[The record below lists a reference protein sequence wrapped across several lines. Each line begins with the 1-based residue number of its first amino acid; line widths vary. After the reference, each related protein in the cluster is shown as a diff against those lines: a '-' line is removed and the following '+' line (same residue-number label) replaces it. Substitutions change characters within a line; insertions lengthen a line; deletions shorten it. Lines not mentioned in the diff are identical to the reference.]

1 MHRDPPPTT
10 GTPASW
16 NDSRGFGFIEG
27 PDGRRLFAHVSDFPS
42 GRRPA
47 VGHRVSFV
55 VGRDRSG
62 RPCATRIRY
71 VGRGPRR
78 RPRAGGPPVA
88 EGIAAFFLL
97 LVVVLAVDERVP
109 VAVPLVYAVLSV
121 VAALLHAD
129 DKAAARSGRRRTPE
143 STLHLVGLLGGWP
156 GALVA
161 MRRLRHKT
169 AKASFQAT
177 FWITVAVNGAALTLL
192 VLSGTT
198 LASLL
203 A

>member
-1 MHRDPPPTT
+1 M
-10 GTPASW
+10 
-16 NDSRGFGFIEG
+16 
-27 PDGRRLFAHVSDFPS
+27 
-42 GRRPA
+42 
-47 VGHRVSFV
+47 
-55 VGRDRSG
+55 
-62 RPCATRIRY
+62 RIRH

-78 RPRAGGPPVA
+78 RPRADGPPVA
-88 EGIAAFFLL
+88 EGIAVLFLL
-97 LVVVLAVDERVP
+97 LVVVLAVDGRVP
-109 VAVPLVYAVLSV
+109 AAVPLVYAVLSV

-177 FWITVAVNGAALTLL
+177 FWITVVVNGAALTVL
-192 VLSGTT
+192 VVSGTT
-198 LASLL
+198 LASSN